1 MIPLKDNIPSRS
13 FPFFTIGLLIANI
26 VVYVY
31 QLLLGPGE
39 EFFLWKYGAVASAI
53 TTLQPVHPA
62 STLFPWITLFTA
74 QFIHGSFW
82 HLGGNMLF
90 LWIFGDNVE
99 DRLGHLRFLFF
110 YLICGVLSIIAQ
122 VIVSPNSAIPIIGA
136 SGAIAGV
143 MGAYMVR
150 FPRAKIM
157 TLLIIFFYIKI
168 VWVPALLFLGFWFIF
183 QLLVAAPSIGESG
196 GVAYFAHIGGF
207 VVGMIL
213 FKFMEKS

>member
-13 FPFFTIGLLIANI
+13 FPFFTIGLLLANI

-39 EFFLWKYGAVASAI
+39 ELYLWKYGAVASAI

-62 STLFPWITLFTA
+62 STLFPWLTLFTA
-74 QFIHGSFW
+74 QFVHGSFW

-110 YLICGVLSIIAQ
+110 YLICGVLSIITQ
-122 VIVSPNSAIPIIGA
+122 VVVSPGSVVPIIGA